1 MLGDLS
7 VRKLSLQNRE
17 DFYSVHQ
24 AGEYGD
30 FCLCGFWWY
39 TGQKDWNERTE
50 EDGRAQREDL
60 FSNGI
65 FDGYLLYEHDQPV
78 GWCQVYPRDQLPRLV
93 DTYHFTPDPA
103 VWCIS
108 CFMLVPQVRG
118 KGLAH
123 AFLSEVLVELRK
135 LGVKTVQ
142 AFPLS
147 KEGTSAEDNWTGP
160 QAIFSQAGF
169 QKIMD
174 HPRRP
179 VWEISL

>member
-1 MLGDLS
+1 MLENTQ
-7 VRKLSLQNRE
+7 VKKLSFENRE
-17 DFYSVHQ
+17 DFYKVHR

-60 FSNGI
+60 LSRRI
-65 FDGYLLYEHDQPV
+65 SDGYLLYLEGEPV
-78 GWCQVYPRDQLPRLV
+78 GWCQVYPRDHLPRLV
-93 DTYHFTPDPA
+93 DTYHFKADDS

-108 CFMLVPQVRG
+108 CFLLIPQVRG

-123 AFLSEVLVELRK
+123 VFLAKVLGELRK
-135 LGVKTVQ
+135 MGVKTVQ
-142 AFPLS
+142 TFPLS
-147 KEGTSAEDNWTGP
+147 KEGACAEDNWTGP
-160 QAIFSQAGF
+160 EAIFRQAGF
-169 QKIMD
+169 VKIMD